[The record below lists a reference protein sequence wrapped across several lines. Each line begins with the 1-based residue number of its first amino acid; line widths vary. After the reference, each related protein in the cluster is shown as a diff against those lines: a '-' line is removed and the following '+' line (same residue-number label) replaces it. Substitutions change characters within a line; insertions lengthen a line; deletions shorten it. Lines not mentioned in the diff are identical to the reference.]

1 MARSHSIPFLVLAA
15 LLCACVRPRTTL
27 ATATA
32 GCVEDERSLGPPS
45 RLSVTAGPTTSDVEG
60 VVILSETGAP
70 LSGANVWIDAAAT
83 EFVETAA
90 DGRFVFRAVGPGR
103 HAIAMRRIG
112 MRGLRDSIDVPVAGQ
127 LRVEALPVPNDGGCE
142 SFGEVTVAKP

>member
-1 MARSHSIPFLVLAA
+1 MARSHRIPLLAFAVLLSA
-15 LLCACVRPRTTL
+15 CARPRTTAAA
-27 ATATA
+27 ATTE
-32 GCVEDERSLGPPS
+32 CVEDERRLGPPS
-45 RLSVTAGPTTSDVEG
+45 RVSVIAGPTSSDLEG

-70 LSGANVWIDAAAT
+70 LPGAKVWIDAAVT
-83 EFVETAA
+83 ESVETAA
-90 DGRFVFRAVGPGR
+90 DGRFVFRAVRPGR

-127 LRVEALPVPNDGGCE
+127 LRVEALPVPNDGGCD

>member
-1 MARSHSIPFLVLAA
+1 MSRSLGMSVLALAA
-15 LLCACVRPRTTL
+15 LLCACARSL
-27 ATATA
+27 ATTATA

-45 RLSVTAGPTTSDVEG
+45 RLSVIAGPATSDVEG

-70 LSGANVWIDAAAT
+70 LAGAKVWIDAAAT
-83 EFVETAA
+83 ESVETAA
-90 DGRFVFRAVGPGR
+90 DGRFVFRSVGPGR
-103 HAIAMRRIG
+103 HAIAIRRIG